1 MQTSSSCFP
10 FRQRTPAIPASTPRP
25 HSSIAAKGW
34 LSSVRRDPSSRPR
47 RSEDDGTP
55 LPDEIL
61 LVIFAGFPE
70 LADLGC
76 RRWHRL
82 VSGEAAFICRRAMK
96 LPGSGVKF
104 LPPLAVGFF
113 HHHPNAAAP
122 RFVPMASASR
132 RFPVLH
138 QNPSSQLS
146 NLVTLRRG
154 KHDMP
159 ALKLCVCNPMTGH
172 VHALPPLTD
181 KDSLRHYACTVIT
194 SDDYYDGGGERR
206 RSTSTYR
213 LLLVYSRRGFTA
225 FRIYSSDDGSWSS
238 ETKVTGARLS
248 RKQMRLTRSGVV
260 ARGGHAAYWL
270 AKNLVFGL
278 RLDTLEASVATLPWS
293 GHGLAFDKENTL
305 HGFTP
310 EGRLCTVQLD
320 LPRRP
325 AATSGKR
332 RCLKICVYTGRHGGS
347 CYCSEGTLQIGRDR
361 WKTKEE
367 IWPVEPFSVLDEAT
381 TSLKLHWFCERS
393 GVVLFTAASDSFH
406 GGMKGGGEQRGR
418 WKRRQSMEGHS
429 WQQELGRFPWAL
441 PTRAN
446 WAATVPAGDTPPR
459 VHPSG
464 LAPTPRLLHTTRRP
478 TKRRGRRLP
487 APAAISFCHSDP
499 TASAPSAPVPDPNP
513 PPHLPRPPLASPGGS
528 APAAMSEVKQ
538 GGDDGAAPRCPP
550 HPGFLRGLCI
560 VCGVKEEDTEG
571 GAPELSIGDDG
582 EMKVVERG
590 EDEAATAAAAARCPP
605 HPGFVLGLCFL
616 CGAKEEDAEGGAP
629 ELTIEDELEMT
640 MMEQGVDEAAAARCP
655 PHPGFVSGLCL
666 LCGAKEDDD
675 AEGSTSGLAAG
686 YIHGAPAQPAS
697 ATTRFIIP
705 GGDTH
710 LGNLLRERKLTLILD
725 LDHTLLNSTALDDFS
740 PAEVRNGFSPT
751 TVDDLG
757 RGLFRLDGH
766 GIRMLTKLRPF
777 AQGFLEKASAMFEMH
792 VYTLGDQAYARA
804 VVSLLDPYAV
814 YFGERIVSKAES
826 TEPFVKSL
834 DVIPGA
840 EVVAVVILDDSDR
853 AWPGHQDN
861 LILMDRY
868 HYFASTCRNYGY
880 DTSSMAEQNCDAREH
895 DGSLAVALQ
904 VLRRVHQLF
913 FDSVVDG
920 YFPDVRQVIAEVRRE
935 VLRGCTVVFSRL
947 NYLED
952 FAEDTPMWTLAVQLG
967 AVCKVDVDETV
978 THVVA
983 EHPGTEKGAFL
994 VNWKWIQ
1001 AAKFRWIL
1009 RLVRSLFLLPNL
1021 PPLPPKPDG
1030 SRSRPLHCAGVLLR
1044 LLPYEDPPSRRFLH
1058 RYPGVQPWEGDGIHA
1073 PRVSFNASSATQ
1085 SEPIHEVAPLVGAA
1099 AASTPH
1105 PSKAIPIEQNVVDPK
1120 DAFAKI
1126 AVKIT

>member
-1 MQTSSSCFP
+1 MPPPTKRRSRLP
-10 FRQRTPAIPASTPRP
+10 HPGP

-55 LPDEIL
+55 LPDEISSSSSPASRARRPRPWRRHL
-61 LVIFAGFPE
+61 Q
-70 LADLGC
+70 GC

-132 RFPVLH
+132 RS
-138 QNPSSQLS
+138 PSSTRIRRTG
-146 NLVTLRRG
+146 LVVVELRRG

-278 RLDTLEASVATLPWS
+278 RLDTLEASVATCR
-293 GHGLAFDKENTL
+293 GLVMASPSTKR
-305 HGFTP
+305 TP
-310 EGRLCTVQLD
+310 CMGSHQRLD

-325 AATSGKR
+325 AATSGKTTMPQDMRVHWPPWRLAVTDGR
-332 RCLKICVYTGRHGGS
+332 RRRRSGR
-347 CYCSEGTLQIGRDR
+347 L
-361 WKTKEE
+361 
-367 IWPVEPFSVLDEAT
+367 EPFSVLDGGHHQLEAA
-381 TSLKLHWFCERS
+381 L
-393 GVVLFTAASDSFH
+393 VLR
-406 GGMKGGGEQRGR
+406 EERGR
-418 WKRRQSMEGHS
+418 PKVVVSNGDDGS
-429 WQQELGRFPWAL
+429 GGNPW
-441 PTRAN
+441 RGIHGYEMDQ
-446 WAATVPAGDTPPR
+446 ATYPGDTPPR
-459 VHPSG
+459 VHSERLG
-464 LAPTPRLLHTTRRP
+464 SHATPPPHRQGGQQNGAAAGFQHPRP
-478 TKRRGRRLP
+478 FHF
-487 APAAISFCHSDP
+487 AILIRP
-499 TASAPSAPVPDPNP
+499 ASAPSAPVPDPNP

-538 GGDDGAAPRCPP
+538 GGDDGRRPALPPAPW
-550 HPGFLRGLCI
+550 
-560 VCGVKEEDTEG
+560 EEDTEG

-582 EMKVVERG
+582 EMKVPPPRRRRALPPAPGIRPRALLPVRAKGRTRKEVLPNSTIEGRARDDDDGSKGWTKPPPRAALRTLDSSAGSASCAGRRRTTTRRG
-590 EDEAATAAAAARCPP
+590 APPDSLLGTSTGLLRNRLRRRRGSSSRAAT
-605 HPGFVLGLCFL
+605 
-616 CGAKEEDAEGGAP
+616 
-629 ELTIEDELEMT
+629 LTW
-640 MMEQGVDEAAAARCP
+640 G
-655 PHPGFVSGLCL
+655 
-666 LCGAKEDDD
+666 
-675 AEGSTSGLAAG
+675 TSC
-686 YIHGAPAQPAS
+686 
-697 ATTRFIIP
+697 
-705 GGDTH
+705 
-710 LGNLLRERKLTLILD
+710 RERKLTLILD

-766 GIRMLTKLRPF
+766 GIRMLTKLRRSR
-777 AQGFLEKASAMFEMH
+777 KASGEGERH
-792 VYTLGDQAYARA
+792 AYARA

-834 DVIPGA
+834 DVHPRRRSRRRG
-840 EVVAVVILDDSDR
+840 DPR
-853 AWPGHQDN
+853 RFGPDN

-952 FAEDTPMWTLAVQLG
+952 FAEDTPISAPS
-967 AVCKVDVDETV
+967 CKVDVDETV

-983 EHPGTEKGAFL
+983 EHPGTEKAQWARDNDKFL

-1001 AAKFRWIL
+1001 AAKFRWC
-1009 RLVRSLFLLPNL
+1009 RQEEQYFP
-1021 PPLPPKPDG
+1021 
-1030 SRSRPLHCAGVLLR
+1030 VLL
-1044 LLPYEDPPSRRFLH
+1044 
-1058 RYPGVQPWEGDGIHA
+1058 GD
-1073 PRVSFNASSATQ
+1073 
-1085 SEPIHEVAPLVGAA
+1085 
-1099 AASTPH
+1099 
-1105 PSKAIPIEQNVVDPK
+1105 
-1120 DAFAKI
+1120 
-1126 AVKIT
+1126 